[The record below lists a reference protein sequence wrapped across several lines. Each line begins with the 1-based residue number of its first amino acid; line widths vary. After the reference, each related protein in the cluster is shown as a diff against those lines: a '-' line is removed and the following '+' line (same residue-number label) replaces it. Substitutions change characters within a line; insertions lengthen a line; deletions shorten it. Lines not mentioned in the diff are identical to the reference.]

1 MSTTASDHCLVSLLV
16 EKRIPPKHT
25 KRGFYFGEMLTCSER
40 CKEVIERAWD
50 PLRESPEFQIQDRIK
65 SCQSHLQ
72 RWNRKVLGNVNKTL
86 KQ

>member
-25 KRGFYFGEMLTCSER
+25 KRRFYFGEMLTCSER

-50 PLRESPEFQIQDRIK
+50 PLR
-65 SCQSHLQ
+65 
-72 RWNRKVLGNVNKTL
+72 
-86 KQ
+86 